1 MSTRVN
7 EVNDSSSLYGEVF
20 IMRKLLN
27 TLFIT
32 TPDIYLSL
40 KGENV
45 VITQEEQQLGRF
57 PLHNFEAI
65 CTFGYAG
72 ASPKLMHACAERNIN
87 LTFLSR
93 SGKFLARIVG
103 ESKGNVILRKTQ
115 YRLSESELES
125 AKIARN
131 FIFAK
136 ISNQKWILERMA
148 RDYPLR
154 LDVPVFKQV
163 STDLTATMKVVL
175 QTEDLERLRGLEG
188 QAATAYFKLFDQ
200 MILQQKETF
209 VFKNRNRR
217 PPTDHVN
224 ALLSLAYTLLASDV
238 AAALEAVGLDA
249 YVGYLH
255 RDRPGR
261 ASLALD
267 AMEELRGVMA
277 DRFVLKLINKKIMQ
291 PIDFVEKENGAVL
304 LTDEGRKKFIK
315 AWQERKQESLTH
327 PYLNEKINWGLVPHA
342 QAILLARHLR
352 GDLEEYPPFLWK

>member
-1 MSTRVN
+1 MYAGFNGIYFGTP
-7 EVNDSSSLYGEVF
+7 LYGEVF

-45 VITQEEQQLGRF
+45 VVTHEEKQLGRF
-57 PLHNFEAI
+57 PLHNLEGI

-72 ASPKLMHACAERNIN
+72 ASPKLMHACAEKNIN

-93 SGKFLARIVG
+93 SGRFLARVIG
-103 ESKGNVILRKTQ
+103 ESKGNVVLRKTQ
-115 YRLSESELES
+115 YRLSDSEEES

-136 ISNQKWILERMA
+136 INNQKWMLERMT

-154 LDVPVFKQV
+154 IDVPVFKQV
-163 STDLTATMKVVL
+163 SSDLSATMKEIL
-175 QTEDLERLRGLEG
+175 LTEDLERLRGLEG
-188 QAATAYFKLFDQ
+188 QAATAYFKVFDQ
-200 MILQQKETF
+200 MILQQKDVF
-209 VFKNRNRR
+209 FFKNRNRR

-224 ALLSLAYTLLASDV
+224 ALLSFSYTLLASDV

-249 YVGYLH
+249 YVGFLH

-261 ASLALD
+261 ASLSLD
-267 AMEELRGVMA
+267 VMEELRGVIA
-277 DRFVLKLINKKIMQ
+277 DRFVLKMINKKIMQ
-291 PIDFVEKENGAVL
+291 STDFVQKENGAVL
-304 LTDEGRKKFIK
+304 LTDDAKKKFIK
-315 AWQERKQESLTH
+315 AWQERKQESLVH
-327 PYLNEKINWGLVPHA
+327 PFLNEKINWGLVPHA
-342 QAILLARHLR
+342 QAMILARYLR

>member
-1 MSTRVN
+1 
-7 EVNDSSSLYGEVF
+7 
-20 IMRKLLN
+20 MRKFLN

-40 KGENV
+40 QGETV
-45 VITQEEQQLGRF
+45 VVTHEDTQLGRF

-72 ASPKLMHACAERNIN
+72 ASPKLMHACADKNIN

-93 SGKFLARIVG
+93 SGKFLARVIG

-115 YRLSESELES
+115 YRLSDSEIES

-154 LDVPVFKQV
+154 VDVPIFKQV
-163 STDLTATMKVVL
+163 SSDLTATMKEIL
-175 QTEDLERLRGLEG
+175 ATEDLERLRGLEG

-200 MILQQKETF
+200 MILQQKEIF
-209 VFKNRNRR
+209 YFKNRNRR
-217 PPTDHVN
+217 PPTDKVN

-238 AAALEAVGLDA
+238 AAALETVGLDA
-249 YVGYLH
+249 YVGFLH

-267 AMEELRGVMA
+267 VMEELRGVMA
-277 DRFVLKLINKKIMQ
+277 DRFVLKMINKKIMQ
-291 PIDFVEKENGAVL
+291 TSDFIQKENGAVL
-304 LTDEGRKKFIK
+304 LTEDGRRKFIK
-315 AWQERKQESLTH
+315 SWQERKQESLTH

-342 QAILLARHLR
+342 QAMLLARHIR

>member
-1 MSTRVN
+1 MK
-7 EVNDSSSLYGEVF
+7 
-20 IMRKLLN
+20 KLLN

-45 VITQEEQQLGRF
+45 VITHENQQLGRF

-72 ASPKLMHACAERNIN
+72 ASPKLMYACAEKNIN

-93 SGKFLARIVG
+93 SGRFLARVVG

-115 YRLSESELES
+115 YRLSENEVES

-136 ISNQKWILERMA
+136 IANQKWILERMA

-154 LDVPVFKQV
+154 IDVPMFKQV
-163 STDLTATMKVVL
+163 SSELTTAMKAILV
-175 QTEDLERLRGLEG
+175 TEDLERLRGLEG

-200 MILQQKETF
+200 MILQQKDIF
-209 VFKNRNRR
+209 YFRNRNRR
-217 PPTDHVN
+217 PPTDNVN

-238 AAALEAVGLDA
+238 TSALETVGLDA

-267 AMEELRGVMA
+267 VMEELRGVMA
-277 DRFVLKLINKKIMQ
+277 DRFVLKMINKKMMQ
-291 PIDFVEKENGAVL
+291 STDFVQKENGAVL
-304 LTDEGRKKFIK
+304 LTDDGRRKFIK

-342 QAILLARHLR
+342 QAILLARYLR
-352 GDLEEYPPFLWK
+352 GDIEEYPPFLWK

>member
-1 MSTRVN
+1 
-7 EVNDSSSLYGEVF
+7 
-20 IMRKLLN
+20 MRKLLN

-40 KGENV
+40 QGETV
-45 VITQEEQQLGRF
+45 VVTHEETQLGRF

-72 ASPKLMHACAERNIN
+72 ASPKLMHACADKNIN

-93 SGKFLARIVG
+93 SGKFLARVIG

-115 YRLSESELES
+115 YRLSDSEIES

-131 FIFAK
+131 FIFSK

-154 LDVPVFKQV
+154 VDVPNFKQV
-163 STDLTATMKVVL
+163 SSNLTVTMKEILV
-175 QTEDLERLRGLEG
+175 TEDLERLRGLEG

-200 MILQQKETF
+200 MILQQKDIF
-209 VFKNRNRR
+209 YFKNRNRR
-217 PPTDHVN
+217 PPTDKVN

-238 AAALEAVGLDA
+238 TAALETVGLDA
-249 YVGYLH
+249 YVGFLH

-267 AMEELRGVMA
+267 VMEELRGVMA
-277 DRFVLKLINKKIMQ
+277 DRFVLKMINKKIMQ
-291 PIDFVEKENGAVL
+291 TSDFVQKENGAVL
-304 LTDEGRKKFIK
+304 LTEDGRRKFIK
-315 AWQERKQESLTH
+315 SWQERKQESLTH

-342 QAILLARHLR
+342 QAMLLARHIR

>member
-1 MSTRVN
+1 
-7 EVNDSSSLYGEVF
+7 
-20 IMRKLLN
+20 MRKLLN

-40 KGENV
+40 QGETV
-45 VITQEEQQLGRF
+45 VVTHEETQLGRF

-72 ASPKLMHACAERNIN
+72 ASPKLMHACADKNIN

-93 SGKFLARIVG
+93 SGKFLARVIG

-115 YRLSESELES
+115 YRLSDSEIES

-154 LDVPVFKQV
+154 VDVPNFKQV
-163 STDLTATMKVVL
+163 SSDLTVTMKEILV
-175 QTEDLERLRGLEG
+175 TEDLERLRGLEG

-200 MILQQKETF
+200 MILQQKDTF
-209 VFKNRNRR
+209 YFKNRNRR
-217 PPTDHVN
+217 PPTDKVN

-238 AAALEAVGLDA
+238 TAALETVGLDA
-249 YVGYLH
+249 YVGFLH

-267 AMEELRGVMA
+267 VMEELRGVMA
-277 DRFVLKLINKKIMQ
+277 DRFVLKMINKKIMQ
-291 PIDFVEKENGAVL
+291 TSDFVQKENGAVL
-304 LTDEGRKKFIK
+304 LTEDGRRKFIK
-315 AWQERKQESLTH
+315 SWQERKQESLTH

-342 QAILLARHLR
+342 QAMLLARHIR

>member
-1 MSTRVN
+1 
-7 EVNDSSSLYGEVF
+7 
-20 IMRKLLN
+20 MRKLLN

-45 VITQEEQQLGRF
+45 IITHEEQQLGRF

-115 YRLSESELES
+115 YRLSESEMES

-163 STDLTATMKVVL
+163 SIDLTATMKDVL
-175 QTEDLERLRGLEG
+175 RTEDLERLRGLEG

-224 ALLSLAYTLLASDV
+224 ALLSLAYTLLTSDV
-238 AAALEAVGLDA
+238 AAALETVGLDA

-267 AMEELRGVMA
+267 VIEELRGGVMA
-277 DRFVLKLINKKIMQ
+277 DRFVLKLINKKIIQ
-291 PIDFVEKENGAVL
+291 PIDFVQKENGAVL

-327 PYLNEKINWGLVPHA
+327 PYLNEKINWGVLYHMLK
-342 QAILLARHLR
+342 QSYLL
-352 GDLEEYPPFLWK
+352 DIYEVI

>member
-1 MSTRVN
+1 
-7 EVNDSSSLYGEVF
+7 
-20 IMRKLLN
+20 MRKLLN

-32 TPDIYLSL
+32 TPDIYLYL
-40 KGENV
+40 QGETV
-45 VITQEEQQLGRF
+45 VVTHEETQLGRF

-72 ASPKLMHACAERNIN
+72 ASPKLMHACADKNIN

-93 SGKFLARIVG
+93 SGKFLARVIG

-115 YRLSESELES
+115 YRLSDSEIES

-154 LDVPVFKQV
+154 VDVPNFKQV
-163 STDLTATMKVVL
+163 SSDLTVTMKEILV
-175 QTEDLERLRGLEG
+175 TEDLERLRGLEG

-200 MILQQKETF
+200 MILQQKDIF
-209 VFKNRNRR
+209 YFKNRNRR
-217 PPTDHVN
+217 PPTDKVN

-238 AAALEAVGLDA
+238 TAALETVGLDA
-249 YVGYLH
+249 YVGFLH

-267 AMEELRGVMA
+267 VMEELRGVMA
-277 DRFVLKLINKKIMQ
+277 DRFVLKMINKKIMQ
-291 PIDFVEKENGAVL
+291 TSDFVQKENGAVL
-304 LTDEGRKKFIK
+304 LTEDGRRKFIK
-315 AWQERKQESLTH
+315 SWQERKQESLTH

-342 QAILLARHLR
+342 QAMLLARHIR

>member
-1 MSTRVN
+1 
-7 EVNDSSSLYGEVF
+7 
-20 IMRKLLN
+20 MRKLLN

-40 KGENV
+40 QGETV
-45 VITQEEQQLGRF
+45 VVTHEETQLGRF

-72 ASPKLMHACAERNIN
+72 ASPKLMHACADKNIN

-93 SGKFLARIVG
+93 SGKFLARVIG

-115 YRLSESELES
+115 YRLSDSEIES

-154 LDVPVFKQV
+154 VDVPNFKQV
-163 STDLTATMKVVL
+163 SSDLTVTMKEILV
-175 QTEDLERLRGLEG
+175 TEDLERLRGLEG

-200 MILQQKETF
+200 MILQQKDIF
-209 VFKNRNRR
+209 YFKNRNRR
-217 PPTDHVN
+217 PPTDKVN

-238 AAALEAVGLDA
+238 TAALETVGLDA
-249 YVGYLH
+249 YVGFLH

-267 AMEELRGVMA
+267 VMEELRGVMA
-277 DRFVLKLINKKIMQ
+277 DRFVLKMINKKIMQ
-291 PIDFVEKENGAVL
+291 TSDFVQKENGAIL
-304 LTDEGRKKFIK
+304 LTEDGRRKFIK
-315 AWQERKQESLTH
+315 SWQERKQESLTH
-327 PYLNEKINWGLVPHA
+327 PYLSEKINWGLVPHA
-342 QAILLARHLR
+342 QAMLLARHIR

>member
-1 MSTRVN
+1 MHARAHVIDY
-7 EVNDSSSLYGEVF
+7 DSALYGKVF
-20 IMRKLLN
+20 IMKKLLN

-45 VITQEEQQLGRF
+45 VITKEEQQLGRF

-72 ASPKLMHACAERNIN
+72 ASPKLMHACAEKNIN

-93 SGKFLARIVG
+93 SGRFLARVVG

-115 YRLSESELES
+115 YRLSESEVES

-154 LDVPVFKQV
+154 IDVPMFKQV
-163 STDLTATMKVVL
+163 SSELTGTMRSILV
-175 QTEDLERLRGLEG
+175 TEDLERLRGLEG

-200 MILQQKETF
+200 MILQQKDVF
-209 VFKNRNRR
+209 YFKNRNRR
-217 PPTDHVN
+217 PPTDNVN

-238 AAALEAVGLDA
+238 TAALEAVGLDA

-255 RDRPGR
+255 RDRSGR

-267 AMEELRGVMA
+267 VMEELRGVMA
-277 DRFVLKLINKKIMQ
+277 DRFVLKMINKKMMQ
-291 PIDFVEKENGAVL
+291 TTDFVQKENGAVL
-304 LTDEGRKKFIK
+304 LTDDGRRKFIK

-342 QAILLARHLR
+342 QAILLARFLR

>member
-1 MSTRVN
+1 MK
-7 EVNDSSSLYGEVF
+7 
-20 IMRKLLN
+20 KLLN

-40 KGENV
+40 KGENI
-45 VITQEEQQLGRF
+45 VITHEDKQLGRF

-72 ASPKLMHACAERNIN
+72 ASPKLMHACAEKNIN

-93 SGKFLARIVG
+93 SGRFLARVIG

-115 YRLSESELES
+115 YRLSESEVES

-154 LDVPVFKQV
+154 IDVPMFKRV
-163 STDLTATMKVVL
+163 SSELTGTMKLIIV
-175 QTEDLERLRGLEG
+175 TEDLERLRGLEG

-200 MILQQKETF
+200 MILQQKDVYYF
-209 VFKNRNRR
+209 RKRNRR
-217 PPTDHVN
+217 PPTDNVN
-224 ALLSLAYTLLASDV
+224 ALLSFAYTLLASDV
-238 AAALEAVGLDA
+238 TAALEAVGLDA

-267 AMEELRGVMA
+267 VMEELRSVMA
-277 DRFVLKLINKKIMQ
+277 DRFVLKMINKKMMQ
-291 PIDFVEKENGAVL
+291 FTDFVQKENGAVL
-304 LTDEGRKKFIK
+304 LTDDGRRKFIK

-327 PYLNEKINWGLVPHA
+327 PFLNEKINWGLVPHA
-342 QAILLARHLR
+342 QAMLLARFLR

>member
-1 MSTRVN
+1 
-7 EVNDSSSLYGEVF
+7 
-20 IMRKLLN
+20 MRKLLN

-40 KGENV
+40 QGETV
-45 VITQEEQQLGRF
+45 VVTHEETQLGRF

-72 ASPKLMHACAERNIN
+72 ASPKLMHACADKNIN

-93 SGKFLARIVG
+93 SGKFLARIIG

-115 YRLSESELES
+115 YRLSDSEIES

-154 LDVPVFKQV
+154 VDVPNFKQV
-163 STDLTATMKVVL
+163 SSDLTVTMKEILV
-175 QTEDLERLRGLEG
+175 TEDLERLRGLEG

-200 MILQQKETF
+200 MILQQKDIF
-209 VFKNRNRR
+209 YFKNRNRR
-217 PPTDHVN
+217 PPTDKVN

-238 AAALEAVGLDA
+238 TAALETVGLDA
-249 YVGYLH
+249 YVGFLH

-267 AMEELRGVMA
+267 VMEELRGVMA
-277 DRFVLKLINKKIMQ
+277 DRFVLKMINKKIMQ
-291 PIDFVEKENGAVL
+291 TSDFVQKENGAVL
-304 LTDEGRKKFIK
+304 LTEDGRRKFIK
-315 AWQERKQESLTH
+315 SWQERKQESLTH

-342 QAILLARHLR
+342 QAMLLARHIR

>member
-1 MSTRVN
+1 
-7 EVNDSSSLYGEVF
+7 
-20 IMRKLLN
+20 MRKLLN

-40 KGENV
+40 QGETV
-45 VITQEEQQLGRF
+45 VVTHEDTQLGRF

-72 ASPKLMHACAERNIN
+72 ASPKLMHACADKNIN

-93 SGKFLARIVG
+93 SGKFLARVIG

-115 YRLSESELES
+115 YRLSDSEIES
-125 AKIARN
+125 AKLARN

-154 LDVPVFKQV
+154 VDVPNFKQV
-163 STDLTATMKVVL
+163 SSDLTVTMKEILV
-175 QTEDLERLRGLEG
+175 TEDLERLRGLEG

-200 MILQQKETF
+200 MILQQKDIF
-209 VFKNRNRR
+209 YFKNRNRR
-217 PPTDHVN
+217 PPTDKVN

-238 AAALEAVGLDA
+238 TAALETVGLDA
-249 YVGYLH
+249 YVGFLH

-267 AMEELRGVMA
+267 VMEELRGVMA
-277 DRFVLKLINKKIMQ
+277 DRFVLKMINKKIMQ
-291 PIDFVEKENGAVL
+291 TSDFVQKENGAVL
-304 LTDEGRKKFIK
+304 LTEDGRRKFIK
-315 AWQERKQESLTH
+315 SWQERKQESLTH

-342 QAILLARHLR
+342 QAMLLARHIR